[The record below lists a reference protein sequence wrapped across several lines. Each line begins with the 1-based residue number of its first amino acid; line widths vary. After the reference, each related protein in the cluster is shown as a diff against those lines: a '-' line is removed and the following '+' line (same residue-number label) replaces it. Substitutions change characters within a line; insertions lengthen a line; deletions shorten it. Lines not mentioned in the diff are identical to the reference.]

1 MSRSGDRMSSSDVS
15 RAGGPVER
23 DIEQAI
29 TALKKG
35 AYLLK
40 YGRRG
45 KPKFCPF
52 RLANLRFGAAPS
64 KIKICGCT
72 RTCAGKSG
80 RLSYILVA
88 EFYPC
93 YLQSCTQVLEHV
105 NADLKCYEICKDK
118 EEAEVWFSGLKALI
132 SHGHQRKWRTESR
145 SDGISSGANS
155 PRTYTRRSSPLHS
168 PFGRPLYELIFVL
181 KLLEHE
187 INHSSLQ
194 QDGADQLRLHSP
206 YESPPKN
213 GLDKAFADVVLY
225 AMPPKGFFPSDTASG
240 SVHSVSSGGSDGL
253 HGHMK
258 GMGVDAFRVS
268 LSSAVS
274 SSSQGSGHDDGDA
287 MGDVFIWGEGTGD
300 SVMGGGPHRV
310 GSSFSAKMDA
320 LLPKALESAVV
331 LDVQNIA
338 CGVRHAA
345 LVTKQGEMFS
355 WGEESGGRLG
365 HGVDADVLHP
375 KLIDALSNTNIE
387 LVACG
392 EYHSC
397 AVTLSGDLYTWGDGH
412 FGLLGH
418 GNEVSHWVPKRVNG
432 PLEGIHVSSIS
443 CGPWHTAV
451 VTSAGQLFTFGDG
464 TFGVLGHGDRKSVSK
479 PREVESLRGLRT
491 VRAACGV
498 WHTAAVVEV
507 MVGSSSSSNCSS
519 GKLFTWGDGDKGR
532 LGHGDKEPKLVP
544 TCVAALV
551 EPNFCQ
557 VSCGHSLTVALTT
570 AGHVYTMGSPVYG
583 QLGNPQADGKHPSRV
598 EGKLVKNFVEEIAC
612 GAYHVAVLTSRTEVY
627 TWGKGA
633 NGRLGHG
640 DTDDRNFPT
649 LVEALKDKQ
658 VKSIACG
665 TNFTAAIC
673 LHKWVSG
680 VDQSMCSGCRL
691 PFNFKRKRHN
701 CYNCGLVFCHSCS
714 SKKSL
719 RASMAPNPNKPYR
732 VCDNC
737 FNKLKKAI
745 ETDTSSQSSVRRGSM
760 NQGINGIIDKD
771 EKLDTRSRPNLA
783 RFSSMES
790 LKPGESRFSKRNKK
804 LEFNSSR
811 VSPIPNGSSQWGSA
825 LNISKSFNPVFGS
838 SKKFFS
844 ASVPGSRI
852 VSRATSPISR
862 RVSPPRSTTPTPTL
876 GGLTSPKI
884 VLDDTKMT
892 NECLSQ
898 EVIKL
903 RAQQNAMIESFDS
916 ESFFRNALY
925 WTSPLNQ
932 ADYPLPFALLHVE
945 TLTCKAQLQEVEL
958 ERTTKQLKEAIAIAG
973 EETAKCKAAKEVIK
987 SLTAQIVV
995 PSIAED
1001 SISQFS
1007 WNFGVNALEMLVST
1021 LFSRGGYVSAY
1032 DGRSSYMVSS
1042 LLMLYS
1048 VLQLKEMAERLPV
1061 GSARNTK
1068 SPPFTS
1074 LGLPSIP
1081 HDVANATFDRVNG
1094 QDLESNESNNLLLSN
1109 GSSTASYRSLGHS
1122 RLGHT
1127 EATMRNG
1134 NKTKESDSRNEN
1146 EWVEQDEPGVYITL
1160 TSLPGGLKD
1169 LKRVRFSR
1177 KRFSEKQAEQWW
1189 AENRARV
1196 YEQYN
1201 VRMVDKSS
1209 VGVGSEDLAH

>member
-1 MSRSGDRMSSSDVS
+1 MDRMASDLS
-15 RAGGPVER
+15 RAGPVER

-52 RLANLRFGAAPS
+52 RLSNPIFQR
-64 KIKICGCT
+64 
-72 RTCAGKSG
+72 
-80 RLSYILVA
+80 
-88 EFYPC
+88 YPRPEKE
-93 YLQSCTQVLEHV
+93 YQSFSLIY
-105 NADLKCYEICKDK
+105 NDRSLDLICKDK
-118 EEAEVWFSGLKALI
+118 DEAEVWFSGLKALI
-132 SHGHQRKWRTESR
+132 SRSHNRKWRTESR
-145 SDGISSGANS
+145 SDGIPSEANS

-168 PFGRPLYELIFVL
+168 PFGSGDSVQ
-181 KLLEHE
+181 K
-187 INHSSLQ
+187 
-194 QDGADQLRLHSP
+194 DGIDNLRLLSP

-213 GLDKAFADVVLY
+213 GLDKAFSDVMLY
-225 AMPPKGFFPSDTASG
+225 AVPPKGFFPLDSASA
-240 SVHSVSSGGSDGL
+240 SVHSLSSGGSDSM
-253 HGHMK
+253 HGHVKMT
-258 GMGVDAFRVS
+258 MDAFRVS

-287 MGDVFIWGEGTGD
+287 LGDVFIWGEGTGD
-300 SVMGGGPHRV
+300 GVLGGGTHRV
-310 GSSFSAKMDA
+310 GSSLGVKMDS

-338 CGVRHAA
+338 CGGCHAA
-345 LVTKQGEMFS
+345 LVTKQGEIFS

-365 HGVDADVLHP
+365 HGVDSDVFYP
-375 KLIDALSNTNIE
+375 KLIDALSNINIE

-392 EYHSC
+392 EYHTC
-397 AVTLSGDLYTWGDGH
+397 AVTLCGDLYTWGDGTYNY
-412 FGLLGH
+412 GLLGH

-451 VTSAGQLFTFGDG
+451 VMSAGQLFTFGDG
-464 TFGVLGHGDRKSVSK
+464 TFGVLGHGDRLSVSK

-507 MVGSSSSSNCSS
+507 MVGNSSSSNCSS

-532 LGHGDKEPKLVP
+532 LGHGDKEARLVP

-551 EPNFCQ
+551 DPNFCQ
-557 VSCGHSLTVALTT
+557 VACGHSLTVALATS
-570 AGHVYTMGSPVYG
+570 GYVYTMGSSVYG
-583 QLGNPQADGKHPSRV
+583 QLGNPQADGKFPTRV
-598 EGKLVKNFVEEIAC
+598 EGKLLKSFVEEIAC

-640 DTDDRNFPT
+640 DVDDRNSPS

-714 SKKSL
+714 SKKCFK
-719 RASMAPNPNKPYR
+719 ASMAPNPNKPYR
-732 VCDNC
+732 VCDSC
-737 FNKLKKAI
+737 FGKLKKSC
-745 ETDTSSQSSVRRGSM
+745 ETDTSSQSSVNRRGVV
-760 NQGINGIIDKD
+760 NQGVNELIEKEDKP
-771 EKLDTRSRPNLA
+771 LVQLA

-790 LKPGESRFSKRNKK
+790 LKQVETRSSKRNKK

-811 VSPIPNGSSQWGSA
+811 VSPIPNGGSQWGA

-862 RVSPPRSTTPTPTL
+862 RPSPPRSTTPTPTL

-884 VLDDTKMT
+884 VVDDAKKTK
-892 NECLSQ
+892 ESLSQ

-903 RAQQNAMIESFDS
+903 RAQ
-916 ESFFRNALY
+916 
-925 WTSPLNQ
+925 
-932 ADYPLPFALLHVE
+932 VE
-945 TLTCKAQLQEVEL
+945 NLTHKSQLQEIEL

-987 SLTAQIVV
+987 SLTAQ
-995 PSIAED
+995 
-1001 SISQFS
+1001 
-1007 WNFGVNALEMLVST
+1007 
-1021 LFSRGGYVSAY
+1021 
-1032 DGRSSYMVSS
+1032 
-1042 LLMLYS
+1042 
-1048 VLQLKEMAERLPV
+1048 LKDMAERLPV
-1061 GSARNTK
+1061 GASRNSK
-1068 SPPFTS
+1068 SPSFTS
-1074 LGLPSIP
+1074 FSSTPPST
-1081 HDVANATFDRVNG
+1081 DVSTVSIERLNG
-1094 QDLESNESNNLLLSN
+1094 QIKCQESDADGPTSQLLSN
-1109 GSSTASYRSLGHS
+1109 GSNTATIRNSGHNRTVHS
-1122 RLGHT
+1122 EPT
-1127 EATMRNG
+1127 RNG
-1134 NKTKESDSRNEN
+1134 NRAKEGEAHNDN

-1160 TSLPGGLKD
+1160 TSLPGGDKD

-1189 AENRARV
+1189 AENRERV

-1201 VRMVDKSS
+1201 VRMIDKSS

>member
-1 MSRSGDRMSSSDVS
+1 MSNSDVS
-15 RAGGPVER
+15 RGGGPVER

-52 RLANLRFGAAPS
+52 RLANDESVLIWFSGKEEKHLKLSHVSRIISGQ
-64 KIKICGCT
+64 
-72 RTCAGKSG
+72 RTPIFQ
-80 RLSYILVA
+80 R
-88 EFYPC
+88 YPRPEKE
-93 YLQSCTQVLEHV
+93 YQSFSLIY
-105 NADLKCYEICKDK
+105 NDRSLDLICKDK

-132 SHGHQRKWRTESR
+132 SRSHQRKWRTESR

-168 PFGRPLYELIFVL
+168 PFG
-181 KLLEHE
+181 
-187 INHSSLQ
+187 SADGLQ
-194 QDGADQLRLHSP
+194 KQDGAELRLHSP

-213 GLDKAFADVVLY
+213 GLDKAFSDVILY
-225 AMPPKGFFPSDTASG
+225 SVPPKGFFPSDSASG
-240 SVHSVSSGGSDGL
+240 SVHSVSSGGSDSL
-253 HGHMK
+253 HGQMK
-258 GMGVDAFRVS
+258 GIGGDAFRVS

-287 MGDVFIWGEGTGD
+287 LGDVFIWGEGIGD
-300 SVMGGGPHRV
+300 GVMGGGPHRV
-310 GSSFSAKMDA
+310 GSSLGIKMDA

-338 CGVRHAA
+338 CGGRHAA
-345 LVTKQGEMFS
+345 LVTKQGEIFS
-355 WGEESGGRLG
+355 WGEELGGRLG

-432 PLEGIHVSSIS
+432 PLEGIHVSSIA

-464 TFGVLGHGDRKSVSK
+464 TFGVLGHGDRESISK
-479 PREVESLRGLRT
+479 PREVESLKGLRT

-532 LGHGDKEPKLVP
+532 LGHGDKESKLVP

-557 VSCGHSLTVALTT
+557 VACGHSLTVALTT
-570 AGHVYTMGSPVYG
+570 SGHVYTMGSPVYG
-583 QLGNPQADGKHPSRV
+583 QLGNPQTDGKLPSRV
-598 EGKLVKNFVEEIAC
+598 EGKLGKSFVEEIAC

-701 CYNCGLVFCHSCS
+701 CYNCGLVFCNSCS

-745 ETDTSSQSSVRRGSM
+745 ETDISSQSSVSRRGSM
-760 NQGINGIIDKD
+760 SQGINDIVDKD

-790 LKPGESRFSKRNKK
+790 FKQGESRFSKRNKK

-811 VSPIPNGSSQWGSA
+811 VSPIPNGSSQWGA

-862 RVSPPRSTTPTPTL
+862 RASPPRSTTPTPTL

-884 VLDDTKMT
+884 VVDDEKMT
-892 NECLSQ
+892 NDGLSQ
-898 EVIKL
+898 EVVRL
-903 RAQQNAMIESFDS
+903 RAQ
-916 ESFFRNALY
+916 
-925 WTSPLNQ
+925 
-932 ADYPLPFALLHVE
+932 VE
-945 TLTCKAQLQEVEL
+945 NLTRKSQLQELEL

-987 SLTAQIVV
+987 SLTAQ
-995 PSIAED
+995 
-1001 SISQFS
+1001 
-1007 WNFGVNALEMLVST
+1007 
-1021 LFSRGGYVSAY
+1021 
-1032 DGRSSYMVSS
+1032 
-1042 LLMLYS
+1042 
-1048 VLQLKEMAERLPV
+1048 LKEMAERLPV

-1074 LGLPSIP
+1074 LGPPSIP
-1081 HDVANATFDRVNG
+1081 NDVPNLSIDRVNG
-1094 QDLESNESNNLLLSN
+1094 QTNGPELESNESNNLLLSN
-1109 GSSTASYRSLGHS
+1109 GSSTASNRSLGHS
-1122 RLGHT
+1122 RQGYT

-1134 NKTKESDSRNEN
+1134 NRAKESESRTEN

-1209 VGVGSEDLAH
+1209 IGVGSEDMAH